1 VYAQLKDTN
10 NLIISSTE
18 TDTDWHSISA
28 INPTVIPIN
37 TNRSKFSEVRFN
49 LNTEP
54 VEFSSFIIKI
64 VMRGEYFSDAPFAKD
79 MRIIATA

>member
-1 VYAQLKDTN
+1 
-10 NLIISSTE
+10 
-18 TDTDWHSISA
+18 
-28 INPTVIPIN
+28 VIPIN

-79 MRIIATA
+79 LRIIATA